1 MIDVETGVRG
11 YAITGEPAYLNPFM
25 LAVEGLERQRKLVQ
39 SLNIADERQAALTE
53 LD

>member
-11 YAITGEPAYLNPFM
+11 YAITGELAYLNPFT
-25 LAVEGLERQRKLVQ
+25 LAVEGLKRQRKLVR